1 MRMLLILLTL
11 SLNAFSL
18 ETDNYLTWNLELED
32 SSEKINHYLEKEINK
47 ALSEI
52 NSKSK
57 PLTCFEVTSKIA
69 MRFKARFVH
78 DNPIETWL
86 LKNLDPNE
94 FYPAT
99 RDYIEESIY
108 RVPYRFYLSSFGLAP
123 NIQVKNIYFGMDKLT
138 HFTSTGRH
146 YFTIFQGKMKRS
158 PSLEEAEKAAID
170 YGLLDEMTLHGFW
183 ASGVFSYADLE
194 ANYRGLQ
201 FYKNFCF
208 NKNKNYLRKNE
219 EHKWILIKSPRI
231 EDYVSPLWDETFNP
245 SYFLPNNW
253 KKILPT
259 IKEEYCFMRKE
270 NKVRNRIQYYK
281 EITRSSFSEQ
291 YIQSLKN
298 QDSLTTPYDL
308 HQTLANVC
316 KEN

>member
-1 MRMLLILLTL
+1 MKMLLIFLSL

-18 ETDNYLTWNLELED
+18 ETDNYLTWGTELKD
-32 SSEKINHYLEKEINK
+32 SSEKINLYLKKEINK

-52 NSKSK
+52 NSGSK

-69 MRFKARFVH
+69 LKFRARFVH

-86 LKNLDPNE
+86 LKNSDSNE
-94 FYPAT
+94 FYPET
-99 RDYIEESIY
+99 RDYIEKSIY
-108 RVPYRFYLSSFGLAP
+108 RLPYRFYLSSFGLAP
-123 NIQVKNIYFGMDKLT
+123 NIQVNNIYFGMDKLT

-146 YFTIFQGKMKRS
+146 YFTIFHGKMKQFH
-158 PSLEEAEKAAID
+158 SLEKAEKASID
-170 YGLLDEMTLHGFW
+170 YGLLDELTLHGFW

-194 ANYRGLQ
+194 ANYQGLQ

-208 NKNKNYLRKNE
+208 NKNKNYLGINGE
-219 EHKWILIKSPRI
+219 NKWVLIKSPRI

-245 SYFLPNNW
+245 SYFLPKNW

-259 IKEEYCFMRKE
+259 IKNEYCSMRKE
-270 NKVRNRIQYYK
+270 NEVRNRIQYYK
-281 EITRSSFSEQ
+281 EINRSSFSEH
-291 YIQSLKN
+291 YIQSLKK
-298 QDSLTTPYDL
+298 QDSLSTPFDT
-308 HQTLANVC
+308 HQTLANAC